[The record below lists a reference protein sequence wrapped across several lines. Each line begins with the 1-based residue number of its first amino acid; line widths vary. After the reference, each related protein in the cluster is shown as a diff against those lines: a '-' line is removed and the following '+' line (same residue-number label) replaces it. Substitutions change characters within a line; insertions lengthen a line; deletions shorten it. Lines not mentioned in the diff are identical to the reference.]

1 MQDEEFLGQHEL
13 ISELTNRSYWSRVWV
28 IQKFFLA
35 RDVEIWYGKSV
46 LAIDHFQDLVL
57 EHSGV
62 HLSDI
67 EHMDYTPSK
76 SPHRAWPF
84 VTNRNLSR
92 YPDFALPLWRLLID
106 QRYSMCKDPRDKV
119 FAFLGLL
126 PKDEKDLLGRF
137 FPNYDI
143 SEDHVIIITLV
154 HLQEY
159 SLDCPKIT
167 LNSDDIFLGLGVDD
181 KSRRRKL
188 LRQAADIEFDYFD
201 TLTGN
206 PLHT

>member
-1 MQDEEFLGQHEL
+1 
-13 ISELTNRSYWSRVWV
+13 
-28 IQKFFLA
+28 
-35 RDVEIWYGKSV
+35 
-46 LAIDHFQDLVL
+46 
-57 EHSGV
+57 
-62 HLSDI
+62 
-67 EHMDYTPSK
+67 MDYTPSK